1 MLAES
6 NFRYDAWEN
15 FHDPAIY
22 LLPELNL
29 NLPKPID
36 KYTPGKTS
44 WGKDINRGLAIQRAR
59 SAKARVKNETFFLS
73 DVLPLIQDKLNPS
86 AWLELSRVFPTM
98 RVQFLKNGGFVRY
111 VLSERS
117 SLIHPT
123 FEPEKIEQAK
133 AMGATI
139 GEL

>member
-15 FHDPAIY
+15 FHDPAFY
-22 LLPELNL
+22 VLPELNL

-36 KYTPGKTS
+36 KYTPGQTS
-44 WGKDINRGLAIQRAR
+44 WGKDIKRGLAIQRAR
-59 SAKARVKNETFFLS
+59 SAKARVKNGDFFLS
-73 DVLPLIQDKLNPS
+73 DVLPLIKANLNSS
-86 AWLELSRVFPTM
+86 AWLELSKVFPNM
-98 RVQFLKNGGFVRY
+98 RVQFLNNGGFVRY
-111 VLSERS
+111 VLGERS
-117 SLIHPT
+117 SLIHPI
-123 FEPEKIEQAK
+123 FEPKKIEQAK